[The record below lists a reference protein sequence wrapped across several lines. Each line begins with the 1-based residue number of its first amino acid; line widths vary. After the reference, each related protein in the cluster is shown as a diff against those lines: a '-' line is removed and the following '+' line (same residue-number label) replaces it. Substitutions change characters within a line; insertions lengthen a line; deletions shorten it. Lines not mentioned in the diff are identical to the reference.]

1 MKQLIMI
8 FMCTALMLSA
18 DTNGIP
24 LLRWAGPEGSR
35 PGTYE
40 EWYATHPEQPF
51 EYTLRSIRHGL
62 RDGTVAIFTD
72 QNLVTALNSQLTQ
85 LETDLCTDG
94 YTVVSY
100 GLTGGTPEDL
110 KTMLADLYDTLDLEG
125 ALLVGSLPV
134 AWYEVQNDFNSYGY
148 ADFPCDLFFMDLDGT
163 WLDTMNTGNGKYDG
177 HDGDME
183 PEIYVGRLYPDGLG
197 DDTLLLQNYFVK
209 NNAYRQNALHLT
221 DRALVFVD
229 DDWYPW
235 ANQWAND
242 VGLLYSDIMQFSH
255 PETTRAEVYRPRLDT
270 TQAWVAVFAHSW
282 PQGHQFSY
290 NGGASH
296 DYYYG
301 AEYTT
306 QDPPSN
312 FYNFFAC
319 SFSRFTESSNC
330 GGARAVFNQSYGL
343 ASLGSTKT
351 GSMLDFGYFY
361 QPLGDSANLGEA
373 FRDWFIHITGN
384 GVTHDELC
392 WHYGMTLL
400 GDPFLNPTGHEV
412 GIAEFDPVTTAGS
425 ALTVLSNPVGASMR
439 AALSLPASEHVTV
452 ALYDCTGRRVTVFLN
467 GVLDAGDHAY
477 SWNMTDRH
485 GTALPTGAY
494 ILRAKF
500 ATRIISKKIVK
511 L

>member
-1 MKQLIMI
+1 
-8 FMCTALMLSA
+8 MCTALALSA
-18 DTNGIP
+18 NTDDIP
-24 LLRWAGPEGSR
+24 LLRWAGPEGSQ

-40 EWYATHPEQPF
+40 EWYAMHPGQPF
-51 EYTLRSIRHGL
+51 EYTLRNIRYGH
-62 RDGTVAIFTD
+62 RNGTVAIITD
-72 QNLVTALNSQLTQ
+72 QNIVTPLNTQLTQ
-85 LETDLCTDG
+85 LETDLAIDG

-110 KTMLADLYDTLDLEG
+110 KTMLTDLYDTLDLEG
-125 ALLVGSLPV
+125 ALLVGSVPV

-148 ADFPCDLFFMDLDGT
+148 ADFPCDLFFMDLNGT

-177 HDGDME
+177 HDGDLE
-183 PEIYVGRLYPDGLG
+183 PEIYVGRLYPHGLG

-209 NNAYRQNALHLT
+209 NHAYRQNTLHLT

-235 ANQWAND
+235 ATQWAND

-255 PETTRAEVYRPRLDT
+255 PETTRAAVYRPRLDT
-270 TQAWVAVFAHSW
+270 VQAWVAVFAHSW

-290 NGGASH
+290 NSGGSY

-319 SFSRFTESSNC
+319 SFSRFTESANC
-330 GGARAVFNQSYGL
+330 GGSRAVFNQSYGL
-343 ASLGSTKT
+343 ASMGSTKT

-361 QPLGDSANLGEA
+361 QPLGDSSNLGEA
-373 FRDWFIHITGN
+373 FRDWFSYITGN
-384 GVTHDELC
+384 GVTFDELC

-400 GDPFLNPTGHEV
+400 GDPFLKPTGHDV
-412 GIAEFDPVTTAGS
+412 GIAELDPVTLTAS
-425 ALTVLSNPVGASMR
+425 RLAVLANPVGTTMR
-439 AALSLPASEHVTV
+439 ISLSLTGPEHVRVLLYDALGRKVAAL
-452 ALYDCTGRRVTVFLN
+452 LN
-467 GVLDAGDHAY
+467 SNLDAGDHHY
-477 SWNMTDRH
+477 SWDMKDVYGNV
-485 GTALPTGAY
+485 LPDGVYLLQA
-494 ILRAKF
+494 RF
-500 ATRIISKKIVK
+500 ATHTVSRKIVK

>member
-1 MKQLIMI
+1 
-8 FMCTALMLSA
+8 MCTALMLSA
-18 DTNGIP
+18 DINDIP
-24 LLRWAGPEGSR
+24 LLRWAGPEGSH

-40 EWYATHPEQPF
+40 EWCAMHPEQPF
-51 EYTLRSIRHGL
+51 EYIFRGIRYGL
-62 RDGTVAIFTD
+62 RDGTVAVFTE
-72 QNLVTALNSQLTQ
+72 QNLVTALNSELTQ
-85 LETDLCTDG
+85 LETDLVTDG

-100 GLTGGTPEDL
+100 GVTGGTPEDL
-110 KTMLADLYDTLDLEG
+110 KTMLTDLYDTLDLEG
-125 ALLVGSLPV
+125 ALLVGSVPI

-177 HDGDME
+177 HDGNRE
-183 PEIYVGRLYPDGLG
+183 PEIYVGRLYPEGLG

-209 NNAYRQNALHLT
+209 NNAYRQNTLHLI

-229 DDWYPW
+229 DDWYNW

-242 VGLLYSDIMQFSH
+242 VGLLYSDIMQFYH
-255 PETTRAEVYRPRLDT
+255 PETTRAAVYRPRLDT

-290 NGGASH
+290 NSGGSH

-319 SFSRFTESSNC
+319 SFSRFTESVNC
-330 GGARAVFNQSYGL
+330 GGSRAVFNQSYGL

-351 GSMLDFGYFY
+351 GSMLDFNYFY
-361 QPLGDSANLGEA
+361 APLADSSNLGEA
-373 FRDWFIHITGN
+373 FRDWFIHITQN

-400 GDPFLNPTGHEV
+400 GDPFLKPTGHDV
-412 GIAEFDPVTTAGS
+412 GIAEFRQVVTAGS
-425 ALTVLSNPVGASMR
+425 DLTVLSNPVGASMR
-439 AALSLPASEHVTV
+439 IHVRLAEHEHVTI
-452 ALYDCTGRRVTVFLN
+452 ALYDPTGRKVAVLLN
-467 GVLDAGDHAY
+467 SALDAGDHTY
-477 SWNMTDRH
+477 RYDMIDHR
-485 GTALPTGAY
+485 GTALPTGVY
-494 ILRAKF
+494 VLRAQF
-500 ATRIISKKIVK
+500 NERFLSRKIVK

>member
-1 MKQLIMI
+1 
-8 FMCTALMLSA
+8 MCTALVFGA
-18 DTNGIP
+18 DIDDIP
-24 LLRWAGPEGSR
+24 LLRWAGPEGSH

-40 EWYATHPEQPF
+40 EWCLMHPQQPF
-51 EYTLRSIRHGL
+51 EYIVRNIRYGH
-62 RDGTVAIFTD
+62 RDGTVAIITD
-72 QNLVTALNSQLTQ
+72 QNVITALNTELTQ
-85 LETDLCTDG
+85 LETDLETDG

-100 GLTGGTPEDL
+100 GLTGGTPEEL
-110 KTMLADLYDTLDLEG
+110 KTMLGNLYDTLNLEG
-125 ALLVGSLPV
+125 ALLVGSVPV

-177 HDGDME
+177 HSGNME
-183 PEIYVGRLYPDGLG
+183 PEIFVGRLYPHGLG

-209 NNAYRQNALHLT
+209 NHAYRQSTLHLT

-229 DDWYPW
+229 DDWIPW
-235 ANQWAND
+235 ATQWAND
-242 VGLLYSDIMQFSH
+242 VGLLYSDIMQFSDA
-255 PETTRAEVYRPRLDT
+255 ETTRAAVYRPRLDT

-282 PQGHQFSY
+282 PQGHQFSF

-301 AEYTT
+301 AEYMS

-319 SFSRFTESSNC
+319 SFSRFTESVNC
-330 GGARAVFNQSYGL
+330 GGSRAVFNQNCGL

-351 GSMLDFGYFY
+351 GSMLDFNYFY

-373 FRDWFIHITGN
+373 FRDWFVHITGN
-384 GVTHDELC
+384 GVTFDELC

-400 GDPFLNPTGHEV
+400 GDPFLKPTGHEV
-412 GIAEFDPVTTAGS
+412 GIAELEPVIINGTRLS
-425 ALTVLSNPVGASMR
+425 VLANPVGAAMR
-439 AALSLPASEHVTV
+439 VTLSLPASEHVHV
-452 ALYDCTGRRVTVFLN
+452 ALFDALGRKIATLLN
-467 GVLDAGDHAY
+467 STLDAGDHHY
-477 SWNMTDRH
+477 SWNMTDGQGH
-485 GTALPTGAY
+485 TLPSGAY
-494 ILRAKF
+494 ILQARF
-500 ATRIISKKIVK
+500 TTHTFSRKIVK